1 MANDSRY
8 LSFDHQYVETVTVT
22 DSTALTNG
30 IESGRFITRSGA
42 YPSANGY
49 AAGVNVYRIYG
60 QGTINDNG
68 YQVNSGAGALVYEG
82 QLNPSTTP
90 YKPGVFPYQGL
101 VTLVTS
107 GIVIVQVAVSQ
118 TIVVDSPI
126 FANATGQAV
135 TGAAGTGKIVVGRA
149 LDAQT
154 TTASG
159 AGSVGYIRV
168 KLGNEAGAALA

>member
-1 MANDSRY
+1 MANDPRY
-8 LSFDHQYVETVTVT
+8 MSFDHQYVETVTVT

-30 IESGRFITRSGA
+30 IESARFITRSGA

-49 AAGVNVYRIYG
+49 AAGVNIYRIYG
-60 QGTINDNG
+60 QGELNANG
-68 YQVNSGAGALVYEG
+68 YQVDDGSTLVYEG

-126 FANATGQAV
+126 FANASGQAV
-135 TGAAGTGKIVVGRA
+135 TGSAGTGKIVVGRA